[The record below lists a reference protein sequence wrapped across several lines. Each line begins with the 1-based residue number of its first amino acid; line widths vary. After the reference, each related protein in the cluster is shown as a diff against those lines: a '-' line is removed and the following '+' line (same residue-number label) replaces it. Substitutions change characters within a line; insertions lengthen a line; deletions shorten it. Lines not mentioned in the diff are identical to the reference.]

1 MGRICGLF
9 PFRGSDFA
17 AGEDG
22 GIDEAR
28 AALAR
33 EPNSGLIVAID

>member
-9 PFRGSDFA
+9 PFWGSNFA
-17 AGEDG
+17 AGEGG
-22 GIDEAR
+22 GIEEAL

-33 EPNSGLIVAID
+33 EPNGGLIVAID